1 MVGRRRGSGPTSLR
15 FRLVVLTAALVTAF
29 AVICLILT
37 LSVRAVQKRAAEK
50 QLVATAR
57 ALSLAVDG
65 RVLAGQAL
73 LSALATSDSLRQGDV
88 KAFDARARK
97 LASGPDTWFVMY
109 EPDGRQVINTALP
122 PGQLNLVPPSPT
134 SHERLTEALRRGS
147 ATTGLYYGRRSQQR
161 LVALER
167 VVQDGRGHRYVLA
180 MPISPRVFEGVF
192 AAQALPRGWNGSL
205 VDAHHLIIAR
215 NDGTDRFIG
224 RSVTAPA
231 ARAMSR
237 QREGVVDSVSQMGR
251 PTLLAF
257 TQSPLT
263 GWSLLV
269 GLPQG
274 EASLP
279 LDRSLMLLIPLAL
292 GLLAAGAA
300 AIVLTV
306 RQVDLSLRSLTRLA
320 ALVGSG
326 EHVEELRT
334 GMSETDAVAVV
345 LAEASARLRARDA
358 ELREAANSLERR
370 VADRTAELE
379 ATHLQLA
386 HAQKLE
392 ALGRLTGG
400 VAHDFNN
407 LLTGVL
413 GNLELLQRR
422 LGDSPNQRYVAN
434 AQQAA
439 DRGAKLTRQLLAFSR
454 RQRLDS
460 RPVDLSRQIEEIRPL
475 LVSALGSR
483 GQLTLTCETA
493 PLVAVVDPVELELA
507 VLNLVINARDAMPDG
522 GEVAIELRTERVTEP
537 AMADEAPE
545 PGAYVVLCV
554 HDGGTGM
561 TPEVRQRVLEPFYTT
576 KPLGEGSGLGL
587 SQVVGLA
594 KQSQGGLRI
603 ESEPHVGTSVCIYLP
618 RSSEAPG
625 EVTTTTPADGRA
637 AGSGG
642 RILVIDDDPSVREV
656 VSAMLAEAGYQVTS
670 AGSGEAGLALLAR
683 PDVDPQ
689 WLLVDFAMPG
699 MNGTAVA
706 ARARELRPKLPILIM
721 SGFMDQ
727 SEIRHAWA
735 GRVLSKPFDLDGLQ
749 DALREAAAA

>member
-1 MVGRRRGSGPTSLR
+1 MLGRRGRRGSGPTSLR
-15 FRLVVLTAALVTAF
+15 FRLIVLTAALATAF
-29 AVICLILT
+29 VVISLILT

-73 LSALATSDSLRQGDV
+73 LSALATSDSLRRSDMQ
-88 KAFDARARK
+88 AFDARARK
-97 LASGPDTWFVMY
+97 LASGPDTWFVMFD
-109 EPDGRQVINTALP
+109 PGGRQVINTALP

-134 SHERLTEALRRGS
+134 SRERLEDALRRGS

-167 VVQDGRGHRYVLA
+167 VVQDGRNRRYVLA

-192 AAQALPRGWNGSL
+192 AAQALPHGWNGSL

-215 NDGTDRFIG
+215 NDGADRFVG

-237 QREGVVDSVSQMGR
+237 QREGVVDSVSQLGR

-279 LDRSLMLLIPLAL
+279 LDRSLVLFTPLAL
-292 GLLAAGAA
+292 GLLAIGAA

-306 RQVDLSLRSLTRLA
+306 RQVDISLRSLTRLA

-326 EHVEELRT
+326 EHVEQLRT

-422 LGDSPNQRYVAN
+422 LGDSPHQRYIAN

-475 LVSALGSR
+475 LVSALGSQ
-483 GQLTLTCETA
+483 GQLTLRCEEE

-507 VLNLVINARDAMPDG
+507 VLNLVINARDAMQAG
-522 GEVAIELRTERVTEP
+522 GEVVIELRTEQVTE
-537 AMADEAPE
+537 AAVADEAPG

-554 HDGGTGM
+554 HDRGTGM
-561 TPEVRQRVLEPFYTT
+561 TPEIRQRVLEPFFTT

-594 KQSQGGLRI
+594 KQSHGGLRI
-603 ESEPHVGTSVCIYLP
+603 DSEPGVGTSVCIYLP
-618 RSSEAPG
+618 RSLETASGAAA
-625 EVTTTTPADGRA
+625 TPADARA
-637 AGSGG
+637 EAAGG

-656 VSAMLAEAGYQVTS
+656 VSAMLAEAGYQVTA
-670 AGSGEAGLALLAR
+670 AGSGEEGLALLCRA
-683 PDVDPQ
+683 DVDPQ

-706 ARARELRPKLPILIM
+706 AKARELRPKLPILIM

-735 GRVLSKPFDLDGLQ
+735 GRVLSKPFDLHGLQ
-749 DALREAAAA
+749 DALRDAAA